1 MACDQSQT
9 KCFLNQQ
16 REQYKK
22 HNRIVDQAQSA
33 LRYQYQL
40 QSHGNIPKK
49 HRPRPPTIVDSAQS
63 KKLNQSFFKAYNE
76 LFFKGLQD
84 AIIQNTTT
92 LELEKARCLDILRHT
107 EQALCIST
115 DPPSLI
121 SKWYTDFL
129 QQLNLESHV
138 ISPELKHKLEASTLH
153 SPPSI
158 NTSANP
164 VKLGTKR
171 RREAQH
177 PPTTPKPH
185 PAKQPKIDH
194 FLRKGQ
200 KQTQNI
206 T

>member
-22 HNRIVDQAQSA
+22 RNPLWIRLRVLCCTNTSSNPMETFQRNTAQD
-33 LRYQYQL
+33 R
-40 QSHGNIPKK
+40 
-49 HRPRPPTIVDSAQS
+49 PTIVDSAQS

-76 LFFKGLQD
+76 LFLKGLQD

-164 VKLGTKR
+164 AKLGTKR